1 MIDAAQ
7 GVAGAVNSGP
17 DAKRAHNEHTE
28 FLVLDGLERVTR
40 WAPGAEKGDIV
51 AQPYE
56 DDHWSGWMAMAVDVD
71 GALLVVDE
79 DNSRVTRWVRG
90 AIESVVAGGNGK
102 GPSLQQFDVPYAVAV
117 DIDGALLVADYG
129 NHRVMR

>member
-1 MIDAAQ
+1 MIAAAQ

-40 WAPGAEKGDIV
+40 WAPGATEGVVV
-51 AQPYE
+51 AEPYE
-56 DDHWSGWMAMAVDVD
+56 DDHLSGWMAMAVDVD

-79 DNSRVTRWVRG
+79 DNSRVTR
-90 AIESVVAGGNGK
+90 
-102 GPSLQQFDVPYAVAV
+102 
-117 DIDGALLVADYG
+117 
-129 NHRVMR
+129 